1 MAGGCGTRRPGAANL
16 QTVMRALDELE
27 TTEDAGRA
35 LPSYGRDWDTAIAA
49 GVDVTMIE
57 QNLRLTPAE
66 RIQQMEAAVCFV
78 LEIQS
83 RTVSEVVR
91 RDRERQR
98 LEEKLAM
105 LGPERDD

>member
-1 MAGGCGTRRPGAANL
+1 M
-16 QTVMRALDELE
+16 QALEELE
-27 TTEDAGRA
+27 TTEDAGRS
-35 LPSYGRDWDTAIAA
+35 LPNYGPDWDAAIAA

-66 RIQQMEAAVCFV
+66 RLQQMEEAVCFV
-78 LEIQS
+78 LEVQM
-83 RTVSEVVR
+83 RTIPEPVR

-105 LGPERDD
+105 LGPEQGD